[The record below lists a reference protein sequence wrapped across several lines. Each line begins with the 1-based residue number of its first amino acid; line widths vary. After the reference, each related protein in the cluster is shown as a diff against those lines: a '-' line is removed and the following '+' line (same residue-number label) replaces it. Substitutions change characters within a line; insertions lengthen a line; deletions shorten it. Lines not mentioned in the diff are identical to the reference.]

1 MEQFIEFA
9 GNHPGWFL
17 ALSVVLGLLAWS
29 FLGNMVTGVKPLLPQ
44 EATLLINHEN
54 AVVLDVR
61 EDNEY
66 AQGHILN
73 SVHIPLSTLSD
84 RMERL
89 EKYRNRP
96 LIASCMSGNRSG
108 RACSML
114 KKNGFEKVH
123 NLKGGIIAWQN
134 ASLPLTKGKNKIK
147 IKTDSIN

>member
-1 MEQFIEFA
+1 MEQQIIEFV
-9 GNHPGWFL
+9 GNNAGWFL
-17 ALSVVLGLLAWS
+17 ALSVVLGLLVWS
-29 FLGNMVTGVKPLLPQ
+29 FLGDMVTGLKSLLPQ
-44 EATLLINHEN
+44 EATLLMNHEN

-73 SVHIPLSTLSD
+73 SVHIPLSTLTD
-84 RMERL
+84 KMERL

-96 LIASCMSGNRSG
+96 IIASCMSGNRSG
-108 RACSML
+108 RACGVL

-134 ASLPLTKGKNKIK
+134 ASLPLTKGKNK
-147 IKTDSIN
+147 N

>member
-1 MEQFIEFA
+1 MEQQFIEFV
-9 GNHPGWFL
+9 GNHTGWFI
-17 ALSVVLGLLAWS
+17 ALGVVFGLLVWS
-29 FLGNMVTGVKPLLPQ
+29 FLGDLVTGAKPLLPN

-73 SVHIPLSTLSD
+73 AVHIPLSTLSNK
-84 RMERL
+84 MERL

-96 LIASCMSGNRSG
+96 IIASCMSGNRSG
-108 RACSML
+108 RACGML

-134 ASLPLTKGKNKIK
+134 ANLPLAKGKTKN
-147 IKTDSIN
+147 

>member
-1 MEQFIEFA
+1 MEQQFIEFV
-9 GNHPGWFL
+9 GNHVYWFV
-17 ALSVVLGLLAWS
+17 ALSVVLGLFVWS
-29 FLGNMVTGVKPLLPQ
+29 FLGDMVTGVKPLVPS

-73 SVHIPLSTLSD
+73 SVHIPLSTLSNK
-84 RMERL
+84 MERL

-96 LIASCMSGNRSG
+96 IIASCMSGNRSG
-108 RACSML
+108 RACGVL

-134 ASLPLTKGKNKIK
+134 ASLPLTKGKTKN
-147 IKTDSIN
+147 